1 MGQQLIVLIYRGD
14 TVVLTESS
22 LMSWHGVGLVDQT
35 GLMLNQWFTSMISVQ
50 LSSIY
55 TS

>member
-22 LMSWHGVGLVDQT
+22 LMS
-35 GLMLNQWFTSMISVQ
+35 
-50 LSSIY
+50 
-55 TS
+55 